1 MVKDNVITMENG
13 QSYYIIEDVEY
24 KGKKYV
30 LSVEC
35 NLDLDIVNEDDYLIM
50 ELQLIDNDL
59 VIKNVNDIE
68 IAKIVSNMLLSK
80 VAND

>member
-1 MVKDNVITMENG
+1 MVKDTVITMENG
-13 QSYYIIEDVEY
+13 QSYYIIEEVEY
-24 KGKKYV
+24 EGKKYI

-35 NLDLDIVNEDDYLIM
+35 NLDLDTINENDYLVM